1 MIVSKWAVSVA
12 LHDKPA
18 VKRSIGHNLN
28 IRFGLM
34 DVAGIWQ
41 KLVDAAVD
49 GKIATA
55 DNVDSVNAALVL
67 QTVKLQELAD
77 LVNNEYVWFGRC

>member
-1 MIVSKWAVSVA
+1 MA

-28 IRFGLM
+28 LRFRLL
-34 DVAGIWQ
+34 DVASIWQ

-67 QTVKLQELAD
+67 QTAKLQEVAD